1 MRMLFTDE
9 HPLINLIQGH
19 TIISDPK
26 LYRSSYI
33 DPDDP
38 ETSDYPL
45 KRILYEQCVDVV
57 FMVDW
62 FRVYGGK
69 TIGFHAAHHRS
80 WRQTLKNKH
89 VICVV
94 QDDPF
99 VWETWFGR
107 KVRRCIATPASSNLY
122 ITNCP
127 TSAEAVK
134 KRGNVT
140 SAVFSEDDPED
151 ALAMIEGII
160 SRKVR

>member
-69 TIGFHAAHHRS
+69 TIGFHAAQHRS
-80 WRQTLKNKH
+80 RRQTLKNKH
-89 VICVV
+89 V
-94 QDDPF
+94 
-99 VWETWFGR
+99 
-107 KVRRCIATPASSNLY
+107 L
-122 ITNCP
+122 
-127 TSAEAVK
+127 
-134 KRGNVT
+134 
-140 SAVFSEDDPED
+140 
-151 ALAMIEGII
+151 
-160 SRKVR
+160 

>member
-33 DPDDP
+33 DPEDP

-107 KVRRCIATPASSNLY
+107 KVYSHTSVINPLHHKLPNICRSGEKTGQCNLGG
-122 ITNCP
+122 
-127 TSAEAVK
+127 V
-134 KRGNVT
+134 
-140 SAVFSEDDPED
+140 
-151 ALAMIEGII
+151 
-160 SRKVR
+160 